1 MIECHPL
8 IKLFLSVFMLY
19 DYMILL
25 IVVIKYI
32 IWCNLNFRNLIEN
45 CVANSCDIQEWWK
58 PSESVK
64 LDIRSGTCSRTLWIA
79 TESSPRAS
87 DHPTKRTAGPPP
99 TKSALWCSVGET
111 TRLANPKS
119 SSRYLMLLVLW
130 SECFI
135 HLHLQNQE
143 NKNLPQGIW
152 YLLCCALV
160 FHSFTHMVLSGYRTK
175 KIKLFF
181 KVFYAGFE
189 CCKWQIWTFHSLTCI
204 IFENNFLIYT
214 SNQWLSHPLCQN
226 TRKMTHNG
234 KFISMHH

>member
-1 MIECHPL
+1 MSS
-8 IKLFLSVFMLY
+8 SVWLNYFCLY
-19 DYMILL
+19 SCCT
-25 IVVIKYI
+25 I
-32 IWCNLNFRNLIEN
+32 IWFYQLSSSSILSEYNLNFRNLIEN

-87 DHPTKRTAGPPP
+87 DRPTKRTAGPPP

-111 TRLANPKS
+111 TRSANPKS
-119 SSRYLMLLVLW
+119 SSRYLMLLCCGLNVSFTYTCKIKKIKIFLKVFDTSYAVLW
-130 SECFI
+130 CFI
-135 HLHLQNQE
+135 H
-143 NKNLPQGIW
+143 
-152 YLLCCALV
+152 
-160 FHSFTHMVLSGYRTK
+160 FTHTVLSGYRTK

-204 IFENNFLIYT
+204 IFENNLIYT

>member
-1 MIECHPL
+1 MIECLPL

-19 DYMILL
+19 DYMILS

-32 IWCNLNFRNLIEN
+32 IWCNLNFRNSIEN

-64 LDIRSGTCSRTLWIA
+64 LDIRSGTYSRTLWIA
-79 TESSPRAS
+79 TESLPRAS
-87 DHPTKRTAGPPP
+87 DRPTKRTAGPPP
-99 TKSALWCSVGET
+99 TKFAQWSSVGET
-111 TRLANPKS
+111 TRSANPKS

-160 FHSFTHMVLSGYRTK
+160 FHSFTHTVLSCRLQNQEN
-175 KIKLFF
+175 KIILQ
-181 KVFYAGFE
+181 G
-189 CCKWQIWTFHSLTCI
+189 I
-204 IFENNFLIYT
+204 
-214 SNQWLSHPLCQN
+214 LCWVW
-226 TRKMTHNG
+226 MP
-234 KFISMHH
+234 